1 MTLSNIDMTRVG
13 DLVAQAPLKARF
25 INTLTHPVPLRAFLE
40 FCALP
45 SELALESLLFVLDVE
60 RFRHVQP
67 SMARL
72 LANYIYLSYVAPS
85 APLRINVSSQMRE
98 RIPWPFLP
106 GWEYNPWVFDEILAS
121 VGFTLKKHTLL
132 RFERSPVGLVS
143 LMSSPEFDSD
153 DYIMPLQY
161 NLDYDPMVA
170 VAEHFEPDIDVV
182 IWVNDL
188 EFDTSG
194 SHLVTNMSQLTLSFR
209 EQLLERI
216 TAQFVDERRAVTLCS
231 GYFRLL
237 SQLQP
242 LQKQRKIRKTKK
254 IRNFF
259 GDNPHEALLRQQLM
273 AVVPPSSHMPAARAA
288 AELVARKKNRELKIQ
303 NSRLHHHHNH
313 RRLSSDVSDLAGAQD
328 LLGID
333 SDSEVE
339 KEYMQGWAAQAMQ
352 RPPTAE
358 HTPVHG
364 TS

>member
-1 MTLSNIDMTRVG
+1 MALFKGGRPLQFASRVADVLEAGDVVTAFKTGDIPEIDDDDYSYPPAPDKDRHHSQHQRRTSDAISVMTLSNIDMTRVG

-85 APLRINVSSQMRE
+85 APLRINVSNQMRE

-143 LMSSPEFDSD
+143 LMGSPDFDSD
-153 DYIMPLQY
+153 DYIMPLQCD
-161 NLDYDPMVA
+161 LDYDPMVA
-170 VAEHFEPDIDVV
+170 IAEHFEPDIDVV

-188 EFDTSG
+188 EFDTAG
-194 SHLVTNMSQLTLSFR
+194 SHLVTNLSRLTVSFR

-216 TAQFVDERRAVTLCS
+216 AAQFVDERRAVTL
-231 GYFRLL
+231 
-237 SQLQP
+237 
-242 LQKQRKIRKTKK
+242 
-254 IRNFF
+254 
-259 GDNPHEALLRQQLM
+259 
-273 AVVPPSSHMPAARAA
+273 
-288 AELVARKKNRELKIQ
+288 
-303 NSRLHHHHNH
+303 
-313 RRLSSDVSDLAGAQD
+313 
-328 LLGID
+328 
-333 SDSEVE
+333 
-339 KEYMQGWAAQAMQ
+339 
-352 RPPTAE
+352 
-358 HTPVHG
+358 
-364 TS
+364 